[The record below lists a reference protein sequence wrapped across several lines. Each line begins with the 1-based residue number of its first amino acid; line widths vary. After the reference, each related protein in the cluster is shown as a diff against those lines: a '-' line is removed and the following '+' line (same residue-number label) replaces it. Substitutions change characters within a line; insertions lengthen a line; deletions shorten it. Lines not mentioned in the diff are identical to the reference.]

1 MTAPVT
7 LGTTPITITVTLPL
21 DADFVC
27 ELVAEQDW
35 PDDAGIE
42 LRFHTDPTL
51 APTATWPAT
60 VAANSAS
67 WDVPA
72 AQVQEDVLDAG
83 ATTVRLH
90 YIEPDGS
97 DLLWG
102 RGRVRTV

>member
-35 PDDAGIE
+35 PADTGIE
-42 LRFHTDPTL
+42 LRFHTDPNT
-51 APTATWPAT
+51 AAAATWPAT

-72 AQVQEDVLDAG
+72 ADVQAVLDAG

-90 YIEPDGS
+90 YVEADGS